1 MKMTLE
7 KLGILNRAEIEVG
20 DFTIICGKNN
30 TGKTYATYALY
41 GFLRS
46 WRRLNAALI
55 EREQIR
61 SLLEKG
67 SVEIDLQKTVLS
79 KWKDILAKLG
89 SEYHKLLPAALA
101 ADSERFKET
110 RIHID
115 LPKPT
120 VRLQAAFEKVIRIK
134 EKEPLLS
141 ISKSANSTILKITLL
156 VQQSSRL
163 SDIDIVEFV
172 APVVQDL
179 CFSHALPPV
188 FMASTERTGAAIFQN
203 ELNFSRTRLIEALA
217 TLEHSKKLTA
227 QDILPALIPEFNPR
241 YAFPVRDSVDFINQ
255 LDTLTTSVSDIAK
268 DHDELL
274 NDFHDIIGG
283 EYRVSKKVVYFVPKK
298 AGGLK
303 LNLGES
309 SSAVR
314 SLLDIGFY
322 LQHMAHK
329 GDLLMIDEPELN
341 LHPENQRKVARL
353 LARLVNVGIHVFVT
367 THSDY
372 IAKELNTLLLLGK
385 AGKNVAGKYNYRS
398 EELLQPEQVRLYIAG
413 EEKLKKDND
422 AKRSSLVNTL
432 RRIEPLSD
440 GGFEF
445 PSFDN
450 TIEEM
455 NRIQRGIWNELMDE
469 DRI

>member
-1 MKMTLE
+1 MKITLE

-46 WRRLNAALI
+46 WRRLDATLI

-67 SVEIDLQKTVLS
+67 SIEIDLKKTVLL

-89 SEYHKLLPAALA
+89 SEYCKLLPAALA
-101 ADSERFKET
+101 GDPERFKDT
-110 RIHID
+110 RIYID
-115 LPKPT
+115 LPEPT
-120 VRLQAAFEKVIRIK
+120 AHLQPMFEKVIRIK

-141 ISKSANSTILKITLL
+141 ISKLEGSFILKITLL
-156 VQQSSRL
+156 LQQPSRL
-163 SDIDIVEFV
+163 SDIDIVELV

-179 CFSHALPPV
+179 CFGHALPPV

-217 TLEHSKKLTA
+217 TLEHSKRLTA
-227 QDILPALIPEFNPR
+227 HDILPALLPEFNPR
-241 YAFPVRDSVDFINQ
+241 YAFPVRDSVDFVNQ
-255 LDTLTTSVSDIAK
+255 LETLNGTISDVAR
-268 DHDELL
+268 DYPELL
-274 NDFHDIIGG
+274 NDFRDIIGG
-283 EYRVSKKVVYFVPKK
+283 EYRIVKKIVYFVPKK
-298 AGGLK
+298 GNVK
-303 LNLGES
+303 LNLQES

-322 LQHMAHK
+322 LMHMARK

-353 LARLVNVGIHVFVT
+353 LARLVNFGIRVFVT

-372 IAKELNTLLLLGK
+372 IAKELNTLLLLGNADK
-385 AGKNVAGKYNYRS
+385 KVVSKYHYRQD
-398 EELLQPEQVRLYIAG
+398 ELLKTHQVRLYIAG
-413 EEKLKKDND
+413 EELGKRDKT
-422 AKRSSLVNTL
+422 AKRSTL
-432 RRIEPLSD
+432 LNNLRLIEPLID

-455 NRIQRGIWNELMDE
+455 NRIQRGIWDELMDA
-469 DRI
+469 DGK